1 MVYPA
6 AQQGTYGYLPPT
18 ASPIPDAMLT
28 GYGFC
33 LKVWNFE
40 EYVPPVLQ
48 TLGEDPKAW
57 TDVAVVRAAGEDETA
72 PP

>member
-1 MVYPA
+1 
-6 AQQGTYGYLPPT
+6 
-18 ASPIPDAMLT
+18 MLT